1 MMNKKLNAAITDLV
15 LGKLPPEE
23 ASRLLDAIARNSKL
37 SSVLET
43 TIELQCF
50 SQGRGKTLYEDR
62 IAPASSSRRRA
73 DVYSRRERADRPWGR
88 RVVPVTLLI
97 SFAIMCLV
105 VRNATTIRD
114 TLDDPGGAWISWA
127 SQRSDTNSD
136 LVYAE
141 MLVKTGEYQNALRVL
156 MRHMR
161 SHQKDALHGQV
172 QYNAAVVT
180 LFLAR
185 EEVFGIWLRNDPVEV
200 RAGVMLL
207 DSVALNQNPV
217 ALRNRAIYLR
227 AKARLAIGDDSQA
240 INELMGLSS
249 VDQEYKES
257 VEALM
262 AKVKGR

>member
-1 MMNKKLNAAITDLV
+1 MNKEVNAAITDLV

-23 ASRLLDAIARNSKL
+23 ASRLLDAIARDSEL

-62 IAPASSSRRRA
+62 IAPATSSRRRT
-73 DVYSRRERADRPWGR
+73 DVCSRRARAGRTWDR
-88 RVVPVTLLI
+88 RVVPVAVLI
-97 SFAIMCLV
+97 SFATIFLV
-105 VRNATTIRD
+105 ARNAITVRD
-114 TLDDPGGAWISWA
+114 TLDDPGRAWISWA
-127 SQRSDTNSD
+127 SQRSVMNSE

-141 MLVKTGEYQNALRVL
+141 MLVKTGEYEKALRVL
-156 MRHMR
+156 LRHMR

-185 EEVFGIWLRNDPVEV
+185 KEMFGIWLRNDPLEV
-200 RAGVMLL
+200 RAGMKLL
-207 DSVALNQNPV
+207 DSVALSRNPV

-227 AKARLAIGDDSQA
+227 AKALMAIGDDSQA
-240 INELMGLSS
+240 VNELMRLSAM
-249 VDQEYKES
+249 DQEYKES